1 MLEEGVTPNQFWDW
15 FSAHEAQLWSLS
27 GQGDPWLDRLY
38 DVLSSYRKGL
48 SLEVSDVENGVRDLI
63 ISASGDRKLFGA
75 VDGLVNEAPLLDRWR
90 VIAFKPPRGFNFVFD
105 ASGIHL
111 DPKALVFEPLM
122 SDAKPGAL
130 AIRVYVPSKTVT
142 NEVRDAVVKVVEI
155 GLGEKAASAIEH
167 IDAAPLLGS
176 PDEQIAL
183 TELPAYIDWFRR
195 PPRRRAACMRS

>member
-75 VDGLVNEAPLLDRWR
+75 VDGLVNEAPLLDR
-90 VIAFKPPRGFNFVFD
+90 V
-105 ASGIHL
+105 ASHCIQATTRIQL
-111 DPKALVFEPLM
+111 RL
-122 SDAKPGAL
+122 
-130 AIRVYVPSKTVT
+130 
-142 NEVRDAVVKVVEI
+142 
-155 GLGEKAASAIEH
+155 
-167 IDAAPLLGS
+167 
-176 PDEQIAL
+176 
-183 TELPAYIDWFRR
+183 
-195 PPRRRAACMRS
+195 